1 MCQRGCLTEAPG
13 PSIVATMET
22 GNRRD
27 PDEARNALDLT
38 GEADAA
44 VRKVPLPGWFFAA
57 GAALVALLLLAQM
70 MDPEK
75 RRTTMF
81 GVLVVALL
89 LNMRMQQRHGVL
101 LPRHRGRELTIFL
114 VVILTVIAGTTVAA
128 YATGSDWIW
137 IVGAGLA
144 AAVVLVTGFFYS
156 RDTSH

>member
-1 MCQRGCLTEAPG
+1 
-13 PSIVATMET
+13 MET
-22 GNRRD
+22 GARPD

-44 VRKVPLPGWFFAA
+44 MRKVPLPSWFFAA

-101 LPRHRGRELTIFL
+101 RPRHRSRELTIFL
-114 VVILTVIAGTTVAA
+114 AVILTVFAGTTVAA
-128 YATGSDWIW
+128 YATDSDWIW
-137 IVGAGLA
+137 IVGACLA

-156 RDTSH
+156 RDISGGSR

>member
-1 MCQRGCLTEAPG
+1 
-13 PSIVATMET
+13 MET
-22 GNRRD
+22 GESPDR
-27 PDEARNALDLT
+27 DEARNALDLT

-89 LNMRMQQRHGVL
+89 LNMRMQQRHGVV

-137 IVGAGLA
+137 IIGAGLA

-156 RDTSH
+156 RDTSR